1 MIRQYG
7 VLAYDIGHDGAPR
20 FLLITSRNTKR
31 WIIPRG
37 NPIPGLSPAQSAA
50 QEAYEEAGLT
60 GLVSAEEIGTYRYEK
75 VRRNGTT
82 TPANVHVFP
91 LRTTVQSGQWPE
103 RDERQWRWFTRE
115 EAVQAVDEEGL
126 RDLIRHFT
134 PPPTAA
140 SAVPLAALSA
150 PPPPPSRFF
159 SVLKLF
165 KRIMPREDGFF
176 RMFADH
182 AATLVRGAD
191 TMGSMFAGEIPIAEA
206 CNKITDYE
214 HQADAITRDVLV
226 AVRRSFIT
234 PFDRSAITALIG
246 SMDDA
251 IDEMRGTAKAIT
263 LYEVTAFEP
272 QMCEMAALAGQA
284 ARLVAEGVPLLRSVG
299 KSAGLLDRITENI
312 VHLEGAADDLH
323 EDGLKA
329 LFKTHGETKP
339 MAYFVGREIYSHLER
354 VLDRFEDV
362 ANEIHGIV
370 IDHA

>member
-7 VLAYDIGHDGAPR
+7 VLAYDVGHDGEPR
-20 FLLITSRNTKR
+20 FLLITSKSTRR

-60 GLVSAEEIGTYRYEK
+60 GLVSAQEIGAYRYEK
-75 VRRNGTT
+75 ARRNGSSVT
-82 TPANVHVFP
+82 ANVHVFP
-91 LRTTVQSGQWPE
+91 LRTTVQSGEWPE
-103 RDERQWRWFTRE
+103 RHEREWRWFTRA
-115 EAVQAVDEEGL
+115 EAVDAVAEPGL
-126 RDLIRHFT
+126 KDLIRDFT

-140 SAVPLAALSA
+140 TAVPLAALSA
-150 PPPPPSRFF
+150 APPPPSRFA
-159 SVLKLF
+159 VLNLF

-176 RMFADH
+176 DMFASH

-191 TMGSMFAGEIPIAEA
+191 TMGAMFAGEMPIVEA
-206 CNKITDYE
+206 CNAISDFE

-234 PFDRSAITALIG
+234 PFDRSAITALIS

-251 IDEMRGTAKAIT
+251 IDEMRGTAKSIT
-263 LYEVTAFEP
+263 LYEVTGFEP

-284 ARLVAEGVPLLRSVG
+284 ARLVAEAVPLLRSVG
-299 KSAGLLDRITENI
+299 KNAGMLDRITENV

-323 EDGLKA
+323 ADGLKA
-329 LFKTHGETKP
+329 IFKAHGETKP
-339 MAYFVGREIYSHLER
+339 MTYFIGREIYSHLER

>member
-7 VLAYDIGHDGAPR
+7 VLAYDVGHDGEPR
-20 FLLITSRNTKR
+20 FLLITSRNTRR

-60 GLVSAEEIGTYRYEK
+60 GMVSAQETGTYRYEK
-75 VRRNGTT
+75 VRRNGSTT
-82 TPANVHVFP
+82 TANVHVFP

-103 RDERQWRWFTRE
+103 RDQRQWRWFTRE
-115 EAVQAVDEEGL
+115 EAVEAVDEEGL
-126 RDLIRHFT
+126 KDLIRHFT

-150 PPPPPSRFF
+150 PPPPPSRF

-176 RMFADH
+176 EMFANH
-182 AATLVRGAD
+182 AATLVGGAD
-191 TMGSMFAGEIPIAEA
+191 TMGAMFAGEMPIAAA
-206 CNKITDYE
+206 CDRITDFE
-214 HQADAITRDVLV
+214 HQADAVTRDVLL

-234 PFDRSAITALIG
+234 PFDRSAISDLIS

-251 IDEMRGTAKAIT
+251 IDEMRKTAKAIT
-263 LYEVTAFEP
+263 LYELSAFEP

-284 ARLVAEGVPLLRSVG
+284 ARLVAEAVPLLRSVG
-299 KSAGLLDRITENI
+299 KNGGLLDRITENI

-329 LFKTHGETKP
+329 LFKMHGDAKP
-339 MAYFVGREIYSHLER
+339 MAYFVGREVYSHLER